1 MLLGATYVYNFSVIE
16 FEIYWLSNQ
25 MAMGNFSDES
35 NFLNKSIFSEARSD
49 LEIKAIR
56 HETP

>member
-35 NFLNKSIFSEARSD
+35 NFLNKSIFSEAQSD
-49 LEIKAIR
+49 LEKN
-56 HETP
+56 PN